1 MERIFLITA
10 FQEAG
15 SELPLLS
22 LLFQAKQLKEKYM
35 PIEFSPYVLIILIK
49 TISVFMYCRQ

>member
-1 MERIFLITA
+1 MESIFLITA

-35 PIEFSPYVLIILIK
+35 PIEFSPYVLIILINNFCFY
-49 TISVFMYCRQ
+49 VL